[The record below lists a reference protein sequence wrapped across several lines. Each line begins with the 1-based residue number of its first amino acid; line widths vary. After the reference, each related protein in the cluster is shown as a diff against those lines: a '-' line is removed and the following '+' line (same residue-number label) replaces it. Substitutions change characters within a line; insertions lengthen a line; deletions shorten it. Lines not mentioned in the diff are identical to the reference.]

1 MAKQS
6 TNHLSISGSAF
17 ADLLSFT
24 FRSSFELFS
33 ALLNTINVAQSKKKR
48 ILEGYMVHS
57 RKYGV
62 AGFVSRS
69 RPFRSC
75 KSNYASVVHIS
86 IPQFLSAS
94 LETLPLILSALCTR
108 LRCTSLF
115 LCLVFQAQDRDEITP
130 EKKVHLVPN

>member
-48 ILEGYMVHS
+48 ILEGFPSVTWS
-57 RKYGV
+57 
-62 AGFVSRS
+62 GFCQENPRH
-69 RPFRSC
+69 
-75 KSNYASVVHIS
+75 VVEFS
-86 IPQFLSAS
+86 SDLA
-94 LETLPLILSALCTR
+94 T
-108 LRCTSLF
+108 
-115 LCLVFQAQDRDEITP
+115 
-130 EKKVHLVPN
+130 